1 MGAGGSMT
9 IAEMKQKVMEEK
21 KKVKAL
27 KLKSKAFG
35 DKLEND
41 QDVVEE
47 AKQWE
52 REREAVMG
60 RKLRLKDK
68 L

>member
-1 MGAGGSMT
+1 M
-9 IAEMKQKVMEEK
+9 
-21 KKVKAL
+21 KAL

>member
-1 MGAGGSMT
+1 
-9 IAEMKQKVMEEK
+9 MKQKVMEEK

-52 REREAVMG
+52 KEREGVMG
-60 RKLRLKDK
+60 RKLKLKDK